1 MAAALVAAALL
12 AGCRSNRPTAVA
24 DTTAVPPAVP
34 AADTTAT
41 VPTRVYTVV
50 NFTATVEGVN
60 ANGQLRVAEDS
71 VMWVSVNKLIELGRA
86 MATPD
91 SVWLRA
97 PLLGRNDAGDYR
109 MVKRRTG
116 LDISFADLQDILE
129 ADDAEQRIANLAR
142 RFGVALTVKI
152 KKRERVDTLTF
163 PFRKIEN

>member
-1 MAAALVAAALL
+1 MKHLVLSLAACLLLLL
-12 AGCRSNRPTAVA
+12 ATSCRSSR
-24 DTTAVPPAVP
+24 P
-34 AADTTAT
+34 AATTTT
-41 VPTRVYTVV
+41 VPSEPRTYTLITLAGEVDG
-50 NFTATVEGVN
+50 FSF
-60 ANGQLRVAEDS
+60 NGQVRMAKDS
-71 VMWVSVNKLIELGRA
+71 VIWCNISKLVELGRA

>member
-1 MAAALVAAALL
+1 MIGLGLMAMMAV
-12 AGCRSNRPTAVA
+12 GCRSTRQASAPTPVE
-24 DTTAVPPAVP
+24 TPSESL
-34 AADTTAT
+34 
-41 VPTRVYTVV
+41 YTVMT
-50 NFTATVEGVN
+50 FTGTVEGISV
-60 ANGQLRVAEDS
+60 NGQVRMEHGKVIWCS
-71 VMWVSVNKLIELGRA
+71 VSKFIELGRA

-142 RFGVALTVKI
+142 RFGVTLTVKI

>member
-1 MAAALVAAALL
+1 MRHYLLPAAAACLAFLL
-12 AGCRSNRPTAVA
+12 ATACCSTKPATTTGTPSARP
-24 DTTAVPPAVP
+24 
-34 AADTTAT
+34 
-41 VPTRVYTVV
+41 YTVIT
-50 NFTATVEGVN
+50 FTGESEGLSF
-60 ANGQLRVAEDS
+60 NGQVRMAKDS
-71 VMWVSVNKLIELGRA
+71 VIWCNISKLVELGRA

-142 RFGVALTVKI
+142 RFGVTLTVKI